1 MKFCVF
7 TAFHGEYG
15 EFAEILR
22 MSLELAYPEWAW
34 LEPLECQDNSSIRR
48 FLFPPME
55 AMNYDACFIMDADF
69 VMFRSAPAHEDWYM
83 NRMRSLKTCYFTTH
97 GPWTKPDRFPG
108 GWKGDKERIAGGMVM
123 ITPEWM
129 EKTASARSALAEDL
143 RMGRIGGQYREE
155 DEVIL
160 CGLCKKM
167 GFPMPVEKLFPPE
180 LRCIHL
186 GDFKPSMLHRWTNT
200 AKMKKRVFPGYVP
213 KYRDFMNSIPPVKS
227 EFIRGCLENVEKF
240 FKEAGW

>member
-1 MKFCVF
+1 MKVCVF

-22 MSLELAYPEWAW
+22 ASLERAYPEWAW
-34 LEPLECQDNSSIRR
+34 LKPLDCLDHSSIRR
-48 FLFPPME
+48 FLFPPAE

-69 VMFRSAPAHEDWYM
+69 VMFQSAPTHENWYM
-83 NRMRSLKTCYFTTH
+83 NRMRALKTCYFSTH
-97 GPWTKPDRFPG
+97 GPWRKPDRFPG

-129 EKTASARSALAEDL
+129 EKTAVERKILGGMLHS
-143 RMGRIGGQYREE
+143 GFIGGQYREE

-167 GFPMPVEKLFPPE
+167 GLPMPVEKLFPAE
-180 LRCIHL
+180 LRGIHL
-186 GDFKPSMLHRWTNT
+186 GDFKPSMRHRWTDT
-200 AKMKKRVFPGYVP
+200 QKMKTRIFRPYVMQ
-213 KYRDFMNSIPPVKS
+213 YREFMKSIPLVKNG
-227 EFIRGCLENVEKF
+227 FVRGCLENVESF
-240 FKEAGW
+240 FKVAGW